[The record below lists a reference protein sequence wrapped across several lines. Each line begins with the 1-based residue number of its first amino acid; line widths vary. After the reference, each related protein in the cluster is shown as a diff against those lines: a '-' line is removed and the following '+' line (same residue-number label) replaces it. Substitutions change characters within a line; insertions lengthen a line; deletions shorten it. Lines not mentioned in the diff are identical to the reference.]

1 MINHFS
7 ELVIWQKSRS
17 LYVRLYRLLENSRD
31 YSFKDQ
37 ILRAALSIS
46 NNIAEGFGRK
56 SKREFLYFLNI
67 AKGSSNEVESML
79 YILSDLSKIQESTLQ
94 ELRVEVIDIN
104 NKTSALIAKIRK
116 QLDSGSI
123 NPKK

>member
-46 NNIAEGFGRK
+46 NNIAEGFGR
-56 SKREFLYFLNI
+56 N
-67 AKGSSNEVESML
+67 
-79 YILSDLSKIQESTLQ
+79 
-94 ELRVEVIDIN
+94 
-104 NKTSALIAKIRK
+104 
-116 QLDSGSI
+116 
-123 NPKK
+123 

>member
-7 ELVIWQKSRS
+7 DLVIWQKSRN

-31 YSFKDQ
+31 YFFRDQ

-46 NNIAEGFGRK
+46 NNIAEGFGRR

-67 AKGSSNEVESML
+67 SKGSSNEVESML
-79 YILSDLSKIQESTLQ
+79 YILSDLSKIPEASLQ
-94 ELRVEVIDIN
+94 EMRDEVVDIY
-104 NKTSALIAKIRK
+104 NKTSALITKVNR
-116 QLDSGSI
+116 QLDAETPH
-123 NPKK
+123 NKK